1 MKRKIPVHELRKG
14 MYVSELDR
22 PWVGTPFLFQGF
34 EIRTDEELSQLR
46 ALCQHVF
53 VTEGEDGATPVAG
66 GAHTPARSGG
76 SKQADGRSGP
86 PAGGVG
92 RTRFLATDNL
102 VQTGT
107 GIILPPLPGR
117 TGGQAPPRYQDQTS
131 VEEELHEAREIETRT
146 RELIFSI
153 IDDVRIGRSFHADAA
168 RQAVATMTESIVRN
182 PDALVWL
189 TQLKQRHEYTAT
201 HSLRVCILALSFAR
215 HLNFT
220 PEQMEMLG
228 TGALLHDIGKI
239 KVSNDILDKPER
251 LTDAEY
257 EVMKKHV
264 PWGADLLATTKGF
277 PQHAIEV
284 ARCHHERYS
293 GSGYIMGL
301 SGDDIGIYGL
311 IAAIVDTYDA
321 LTSDRAYRAGTSAAE
336 ALKIIYE
343 GRNDMY
349 HPALVEQF
357 IQCLGI
363 FPLGSVVEMN
373 TGSIGVV
380 ITVNRARRL
389 KPRVALVLNP
399 DKKPYGRTTVID
411 LMHKP
416 RDESGRL
423 LEIKNVLAAGQ
434 YGIDPTAYIPITL
447 KAG

>member
-34 EIRTDEELSQLR
+34 EIRTDEELGQLR
-46 ALCQHVF
+46 ELCQF
-53 VTEGEDGATPVAG
+53 VYVTDGDEDRGDTTPESRATQTRTGKHNVVGHAAPPGA
-66 GAHTPARSGG
+66 
-76 SKQADGRSGP
+76 
-86 PAGGVG
+86 VG
-92 RTRFLATDNL
+92 RTRFMPADNTKSPSGL
-102 VQTGT
+102 V
-107 GIILPPLPGR
+107 LPALPSKSDAR
-117 TGGQAPPRYQDQTS
+117 RVLHYQDQTS
-131 VEEELHEAREIETRT
+131 VEEELDQAREIEAKTRD
-146 RELIFSI
+146 LIFSI

-168 RQAVATMTESIVRN
+168 RQSVASMTESIIRN

-189 TQLKQRHEYTAT
+189 TQLKQKNEYTAT

-220 PEQMEMLG
+220 REQMEMLG

-239 KVSNDILDKPER
+239 KVPNEIIDKPER

-257 EVMKKHV
+257 SIMKKHV
-264 PWGADLLATTKGF
+264 PWGADILANTKGF
-277 PQHAIEV
+277 PAHAIEV

-293 GSGYIMGL
+293 GTGYIMGL

-343 GRNDMY
+343 GRNNMY

-389 KPRVALVLNP
+389 RPRIALVLRP
-399 DKKPYGRTTVID
+399 DKQPLSPAVIID
-411 LMHKP
+411 LMKKP
-416 RDESGRL
+416 RDDSGRL

-434 YGIDPTAYIPITL
+434 YGIDPTQYIPLTQ